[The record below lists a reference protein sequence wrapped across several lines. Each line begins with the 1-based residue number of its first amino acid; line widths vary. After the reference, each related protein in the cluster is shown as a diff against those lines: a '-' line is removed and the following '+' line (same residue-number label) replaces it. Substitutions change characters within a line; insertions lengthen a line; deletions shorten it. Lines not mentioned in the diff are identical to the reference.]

1 MELPPGT
8 VRRTA
13 QELVRD
19 TLRTAILTGQ
29 IPAGTRL
36 VQADLAEQLQV
47 STTPVREAL
56 RSLAA
61 EGLVKLD
68 AHRGAV
74 VRGLDDREVL
84 EIFELRCLLEPA
96 VLERAIPRVTE
107 EQLAEAAE
115 IETKMSVETDP
126 ARWGQLNRQFHGVF
140 MTAAESER
148 LRQMVET
155 LQDAFSAY
163 IVSAMVRDARR
174 RDRAN
179 DQHRTLLEAVRKR
192 DVKAA
197 THAMV
202 EHMRLTLEGALDDEI
217 VAEGQEA

>member
-1 MELPPGT
+1 MQLPPAS

-19 TLRTAILTGQ
+19 TLRTAILNGE

-74 VRGLDDREVL
+74 VRRLDDTEVL

-96 VLERAIPRVTE
+96 VLERAISRISD
-107 EQLAEAAE
+107 EQIDETAAIEAELSA
-115 IETKMSVETDP
+115 ETDP
-126 ARWGQLNRQFHGVF
+126 ARWSQLNRQFHGVF
-140 MTAAESER
+140 MTAAQSEPAADGR
-148 LRQMVET
+148 
-155 LQDAFSAY
+155 DAAGC
-163 IVSAMVRDARR
+163 ILGLHRVRD
-174 RDRAN
+174 
-179 DQHRTLLEAVRKR
+179 
-192 DVKAA
+192 
-197 THAMV
+197 
-202 EHMRLTLEGALDDEI
+202 GA
-217 VAEGQEA
+217 

>member
-1 MELPPGT
+1 MQLPPAT

-19 TLRTAILTGQ
+19 TLRAAILSGE
-29 IPAGTRL
+29 IPAGMRL

-74 VRGLDDREVL
+74 VRRLDDAEVL
-84 EIFELRCLLEPA
+84 EIFELRSLLEPA
-96 VLERAIPRVTE
+96 VLERAIPRISE
-107 EQLAEAAE
+107 EQLDEAAA
-115 IETKMSVETDP
+115 IEAEMSTETDP
-126 ARWGQLNRQFHGVF
+126 ARWAQLNRRFHGVF
-140 MTAAESER
+140 MTAAQSER

-163 IVSAMVRDARR
+163 IVSAMARDGQR

-179 DQHRTLLEAVRKR
+179 EQHRTLLEAVRNR
-192 DVKAA
+192 DVAAA
-197 THAMV
+197 TQAMV
-202 EHMRLTLEGALDDEI
+202 SHMRLTLEGAMTDDVED
-217 VAEGQEA
+217 A

>member
-29 IPAGTRL
+29 IPAGMRL

-96 VLERAIPRVTE
+96 VLERAIPRITE

-115 IETKMSVETDP
+115 IETEMSAETDP

-148 LRQMVET
+148 LRQMVEM

-163 IVSAMVRDARR
+163 IVSAMVRDGRR

-179 DQHRTLLEAVRKR
+179 HQHRTLLEAVRKR

-197 THAMV
+197 TQAMV
-202 EHMRLTLEGALDDEI
+202 AHMRLTLEGALDDEI

>member
-1 MELPPGT
+1 MQLPPAT
-8 VRRTA
+8 ARRTA

-19 TLRTAILTGQ
+19 TLRTAILTGE
-29 IPAGTRL
+29 IPGDTRL

-74 VRGLDDREVL
+74 VRRLNDDEVRE
-84 EIFELRCLLEPA
+84 IYELRCLLEPA
-96 VLERAIPRVTE
+96 VLERAITRITD
-107 EQLAEAAE
+107 EQLEAAAA
-115 IETKMSVETDP
+115 IEAQMAKETDP
-126 ARWGQLNRQFHGVF
+126 ARWGHLNREFHGVF

-163 IVSAMVRDARR
+163 IVTAMVRDDERR
-174 RDRAN
+174 RLAN

-197 THAMV
+197 TQAMV
-202 EHMRLTLEGALDDEI
+202 AHMRLTLEGALAGTANES
-217 VAEGQEA
+217 